1 MPGAMMQRTLI
12 LLVLALFGALTA
24 AALWQH
30 GYLGIFL
37 LPLQTL
43 AGTQV
48 LVDLVIA
55 LTLVLVWLVQD
66 ARAQGRNPWPWV
78 AATLALGSFGPLVY
92 LLTRRPLAR

>member
-1 MPGAMMQRTLI
+1 MPGPTMQRALI
-12 LLVLALFGALTA
+12 LLVLCGALTGA
-24 AALWQH
+24 AVWQH
-30 GYLGIFL
+30 GDLGLFL

-55 LTLVLVWLVQD
+55 LTLVLAWLVQD

-78 AATLALGSFGPLVY
+78 AATPLAGSFGPPVY
-92 LLTRRPLAR
+92 LLTRRPAAG

>member
-1 MPGAMMQRTLI
+1 MMQRTLI

-24 AALWQH
+24 AALWHH

-55 LTLVLVWLVQD
+55 LVLVRPDQFVAWASRDMQMTVPVASRILESVT
-66 ARAQGRNPWPWV
+66 GRI
-78 AATLALGSFGPLVY
+78 
-92 LLTRRPLAR
+92 